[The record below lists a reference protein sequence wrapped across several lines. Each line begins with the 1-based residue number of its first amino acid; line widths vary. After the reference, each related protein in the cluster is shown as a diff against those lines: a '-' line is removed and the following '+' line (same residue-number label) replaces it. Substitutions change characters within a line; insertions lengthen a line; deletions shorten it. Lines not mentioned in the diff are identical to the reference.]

1 MRHGMS
7 PQVDRSDQGGPDDQ
21 TTSNEI
27 ARSLGNVWYRF
38 SGRRPSTMSV
48 EVSQDAVRCVIED
61 GPAEGATGDG
71 VSAGAD
77 SELCSSR
84 FGYDATAAI
93 TRATGRRVIA
103 FIPKRDRDTRIVTQT
118 YIFDPLRPRF

>member
-1 MRHGMS
+1 MS
-7 PQVDRSDQGGPDDQ
+7 PQLDRSDQGGPDDQ

-27 ARSLGNVWYRF
+27 ARSLANVWYRF
-38 SGRRPSTMSV
+38 SGRRPSAMSV
-48 EVSQDAVRCVIED
+48 EVSRDSVRCVIED
-61 GPAEGATGDG
+61 DPAEGATGDG
-71 VSAGAD
+71 APAGTD
-77 SELCSSR
+77 SGLGSSR

-118 YIFDPLRPRF
+118 YIFDPPRTRF